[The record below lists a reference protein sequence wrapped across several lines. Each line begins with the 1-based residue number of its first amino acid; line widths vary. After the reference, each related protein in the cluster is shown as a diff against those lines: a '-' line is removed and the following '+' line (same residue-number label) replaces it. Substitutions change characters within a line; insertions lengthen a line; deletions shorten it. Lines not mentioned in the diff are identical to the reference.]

1 MQKNLAE
8 FSCLRCKVVRP
19 HLTPLLGDSLIIIIT
34 VIIIIIIILT

>member
-19 HLTPLLGDSLIIIIT
+19 HLTPLLCDSLM
-34 VIIIIIIILT
+34 IIIIIIIIIIFT